1 LLPIWGAGV
10 QFLIRELRSC
20 MLPGA
25 TKNDNN
31 NRVNIH
37 GRKSVK
43 NTKNTEEDRFE
54 MEAIKSIISDVSN
67 QFGTKIHKFG

>member
-1 LLPIWGAGV
+1 
-10 QFLIRELRSC
+10 